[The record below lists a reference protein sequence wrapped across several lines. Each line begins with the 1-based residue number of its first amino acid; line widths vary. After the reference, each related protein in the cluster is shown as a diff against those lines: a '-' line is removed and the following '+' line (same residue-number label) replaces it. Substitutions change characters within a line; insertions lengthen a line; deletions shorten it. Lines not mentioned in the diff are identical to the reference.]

1 MRKSKRVLF
10 KPKVFGFNPYADQV
24 PAIKQIM
31 EETGQ
36 ESEAPVLR
44 MLIDEALRTRRQKAA
59 GVPSPEQ
66 PSPAHGL
73 EGTLETI
80 RVLLVKLVCQGE
92 TGFRIGSISLELLQE
107 ALAEARAG
115 RAGLWESLVKPSL
128 RERGRSA
135 QEIGSLFETQIKEG
149 QNFSYGLASEI
160 KAQLLASDAE
170 EQKAKLDESHSP
182 GLLIENG
189 FVRDDGDI
197 DLP

>member
-44 MLIDEALRTRRQKAA
+44 MLIDEALRARRQKAA
-59 GVPSPEQ
+59 GVLSTKQ
-66 PSPAHGL
+66 PSPAHEL

-115 RAGLWESLVKPSL
+115 RVGLWETLVKPSL

-135 QEIGSLFETQIKEG
+135 QEIDSVFETQIREG
-149 QNFSYGLASEI
+149 QNFSYKLASEI
-160 KAQLLASDAE
+160 KAQLLASEAE
-170 EQKAKLDESHSP
+170 ERKAKVDESHSP
-182 GLLIENG
+182 ELLLENG
-189 FVRDDGDI
+189 FARDDGEF
-197 DLP
+197 DLR